1 MSQVLLDDPKTA
13 DDPKTQL
20 AFAIATGVPTADWAE
35 ENGVARSTAFRWAKE
50 PEVRKIVNAWRRESL
65 DAAIGRLAGRAG
77 KAADGITG
85 LAETAESESV
95 RLRAWRSILSDQ
107 ITVAKFSDLEDRVQ
121 QMEEQ
126 VGLRSSAGG
135 LAARVG

>member
-1 MSQVLLDDPKTA
+1 MSELLLDDPKTA
-13 DDPKTQL
+13 EDPKTQL
-20 AFAIATGVPTADWAE
+20 AFAIAKGVPIADWAE

-50 PEVRKIVNAWRRESL
+50 PEVRKIVNACRRESL
-65 DAAIGRLAGRAG
+65 DVAIGRLAGRAG

-85 LAETAESESV
+85 LAESAVSESV
-95 RLRAWRSILSDQ
+95 RLRAYRSILSDQ

-121 QMEEQ
+121 QMEEM

-135 LAARVG
+135 LATRVG